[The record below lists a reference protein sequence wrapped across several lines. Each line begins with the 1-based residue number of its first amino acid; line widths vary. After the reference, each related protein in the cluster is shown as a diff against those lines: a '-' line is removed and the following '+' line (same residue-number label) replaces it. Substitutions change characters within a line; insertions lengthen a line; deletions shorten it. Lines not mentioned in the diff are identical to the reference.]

1 MVTTE
6 NEYLEMSNHFK
17 EVLEKKEAYIR
28 YLQTSLCVVTKDLEK
43 INTNLMSNQLVLRMW
58 CAMNSTTAETM
69 EKEIVKSSEMIK
81 DKLVDISHLDQTF
94 EEFEE
99 TYDITESYTKY
110 KQTGEIIY
118 NDNRRKTRKGISVSV
133 QD

>member
-17 EVLEKKEAYIR
+17 EILEKKEAYIR
-28 YLQTSLCVVTKDLEK
+28 YLQTTLCVVTKDLEK
-43 INTNLMSNQLVLRMW
+43 INNNLMSDQLVLRMW
-58 CAMNSTTAETM
+58 CAMNTTTAETM
-69 EKEIVKSSEMIK
+69 EKEIIKSTDLIK

-99 TYDITESYTKY
+99 TYDLTESFSESI
-110 KQTGEIIY
+110 EIE
-118 NDNRRKTRKGISVSV
+118 V
-133 QD
+133 